1 MSGGPAYPAAERWLH
16 RIAFATLGAQRD
28 LSAMEDR
35 LFAGTLAAVEVEAPV
50 YVTGLPR
57 AGTTVLLEIL
67 ATSPEF
73 AFHTYRC
80 MPFVLCPLFWNRVS
94 RPFRRPARAQERAH
108 GDGTLIGYDS
118 PEAFEEIIWKLYWPR
133 HYAKDC
139 IEPWSGDER
148 DGDFERFL
156 RAHMRKLV
164 AGFGSGHPERAPRRY
179 LAKNN
184 ASIARIALLARLF
197 PACRIVIPFREPRG
211 HVASLMRQ
219 HARFTA
225 LHAADRFALDYMN
238 WLGHYE
244 FGAALRPINF
254 GGWCGETKVASA
266 GSADFWLTY
275 WTRAYAAILEA
286 PRSNVLLFDYDGACA
301 APRGHLERLAAALGV
316 RDPGA
321 MLAAAGERLRAPTS
335 HDDAVLRGAS
345 PALLARAD
353 ELHERLRENV
363 AVSTTSR
370 DPGAGSW

>member
-1 MSGGPAYPAAERWLH
+1 MSGRAVYPAAERWLH

-35 LFAGTLAAVEVEAPV
+35 LFAGALAAVEIEAPV
-50 YVTGLPR
+50 YITGLPR
-57 AGTTVLLEIL
+57 SGTTVLLEIL

-80 MPFVLCPLFWNRVS
+80 MPFVLCPLVWDRVS

-133 HYAKDC
+133 HYGEDC

-148 DGDFERFL
+148 DDDFERFL

-164 AGFGSGHPERAPRRY
+164 AGFASGHPERAPRRY

-184 ASIARIALLARLF
+184 ASIARVALLSRLF
-197 PACRIVIPFREPRG
+197 PACRIVIPFREPRS

-219 HARFTA
+219 HGRFTA
-225 LHAADRFALDYMN
+225 LHATDRFALDYMN

-254 GGWCGETKVASA
+254 GGWCGGIGVDQA

-275 WTRAYAAILEA
+275 WTRAYAAILDS
-286 PRSNVLLFDYDGACA
+286 PRSNVVLFDYDGACA
-301 APRGHLERLAAALGV
+301 APRSHLERVAARLVV

-335 HDDAVLRGAS
+335 YDDAALHGAS
-345 PALLARAD
+345 PALLAQA
-353 ELHERLRENV
+353 
-363 AVSTTSR
+363 R
-370 DPGAGSW
+370 DLYDRMRTQAALL